1 MTPRDRMLA
10 AIHGKP
16 TDQIP
21 WAPRMD
27 LWCIALRERGTMPP
41 QFEGLN
47 LEGIAD
53 VLAVGCHA
61 VRGDYTLTRDPAEFA
76 LRAFG
81 LENHQDFPFRVRLTL
96 PMEFKFDG
104 ENYWSTI
111 QTADGELTTH
121 LYHTAEMRRSGISMP
136 FTMRHPVRS
145 VADLEAVGQV
155 FEHLEVIPTPD
166 DYARFRDR
174 IGERG
179 LAIASGP
186 LGASPMHLLLH
197 DLMPMEQ
204 FYYLYADEREALC
217 RLTEKMTPYF
227 ESALEALLQCN
238 AEVIHWGA
246 NYDQDLTP
254 PSFFK
259 KEIIP
264 WLQRVSDQAHVAE
277 KLVLTHTDGENRFL
291 LPFYPACGFDVAESV
306 CPHPMTSCTLA
317 EVRAG
322 MGSKVTVW
330 GGIPSVAL
338 LETSMDDS
346 AFEAYLDK
354 VFRELGAAEHL
365 IWGVA
370 DNVPPDAKLCRL
382 DRIRERIECFEPTP
396 LRAPLA
402 KGEP

>member
-1 MTPRDRMLA
+1 MTHRERMLA
-10 AIHGKP
+10 AIHGRRS
-16 TDQIP
+16 DQTP

-27 LWCIALRERGTMPP
+27 LWCIALRERGTIPP
-41 QFEGLN
+41 QFAGLS

-61 VRGDYTLTRDPAEFA
+61 VRADYTLTRDPAEFA

-81 LENHQDFPFRVRLTL
+81 LENHRDFPFRVRLNL
-96 PMEFKFDG
+96 PMKFKFDG
-104 ENYWSTI
+104 ENYWTAI
-111 QTADGELTTH
+111 QTTAGELTTH
-121 LYHTAEMRRSGISMP
+121 LYHTAEMRRSGISIP
-136 FTMRHPVRS
+136 FAKRHPVRS

-155 FEHLEVIPTPD
+155 FEHLEVIQTPY

-204 FYYLYADEREALC
+204 FYYLYTDERESLY
-217 RLTEKMTPYF
+217 RLAEKMTPYF
-227 ESALEALLQCN
+227 ESALAALLQCD
-238 AEVIHWGA
+238 AEVIFWGA

-259 KEIIP
+259 KEIMP
-264 WLQRVSDQAHVAE
+264 WLQRVSERAHAAG
-277 KLVLTHTDGENRFL
+277 KFVLTHTDGENRFL
-291 LPFYPACGFDVAESV
+291 LPLYPPCGFDVAESV
-306 CPHPMTSCTLA
+306 CPTPMTSCTLA
-317 EVRAG
+317 EVRFG

-338 LETSMDDS
+338 LDTSMDDS

-354 VFRELGAAEHL
+354 VFGELGTAEHL
-365 IWGVA
+365 ILGVA
-370 DNVPPDAKLCRL
+370 DNVPPDANL
-382 DRIRERIECFEPTP
+382 DRLVRIGKRIECFEPTP
-396 LRAPLA
+396 VKAPLTRH
-402 KGEP
+402 